1 MTFGCTAAEDFF
13 SAPVAWGAA
22 AGGGWAALGLALLGV
37 SFVVATVGAT
47 IGPAIGAGAL
57 EFGVRLGVKGDA
69 LLLGVLLARLLVR
82 LLVMANPVSGA
93 LAVCAAAVVVA
104 LDERAWAG
112 AGAVSRVAAPDVGA
126 GSAAGLPGLE
136 LPGVE
141 LPTLVSLALRAAGC
155 FVFGSSVTGAKLL
168 SLTGDCGVGAGV
180 GTEDVSGK
188 MLEAGLGGELGLG
201 CGLTRTRA
209 GLRNYQGAMMAP
221 LS

>member
-1 MTFGCTAAEDFF
+1 MAFGCTAAEDFF
-13 SAPVAWGAA
+13 SAAVAWGAA

-93 LAVCAAAVVVA
+93 LAVCAAVVVA

-112 AGAVSRVAAPDVGA
+112 AVSRVAEPDVGA
-126 GSAAGLPGLE
+126 GSAAAGLPGLE